1 MRLPPDGNTVRQD
14 AHRGREHVHFIVVAA
29 GHPELASV
37 GGDVTHVGTPASWDT
52 PRLNDPARGEVDHT
66 DRSRTV
72 AAAGGRVPA
81 SVRHVEF
88 RAVATRI
95 QSVRPRGCLD
105 EPDTA
110 ERARI

>member
-14 AHRGREHVHFIVVAA
+14 ARRGREHVHFIVVTP
-29 GHPELASV
+29 GHPEFASV
-37 GGDVTHVGTPASWDT
+37 GGDVAHIGTSAPWDR
-52 PRLNDPARGEVDHT
+52 PGLNDPASGEVNHT
-66 DRSRTV
+66 DRSRTM

-95 QSVRPRGCLD
+95 QSVRPSACLD
-105 EPDTA
+105 ETD
-110 ERARI
+110 